1 MMLFDNEAKAC
12 IDGVA
17 TASEQLNAAEYYQ
30 DGGFHC
36 NVMPATR
43 DAFLQ
48 WLESYLDA
56 AQTLIGAHPRHLFDN
71 ADQLDLLQEQGQ

>member
-1 MMLFDNEAKAC
+1 MIFDSEAKAC

-43 DAFLQ
+43 EAFVQ
-48 WLESYLDA
+48 WYETYIQA
-56 AQTLIGAHPRHLFDN
+56 ARMLILAHPRHLFEN
-71 ADQLDLLQEQGQ
+71 AEQLDLLQERG